1 MATKRT
7 KRRRVR
13 TARKTRRSRTK
24 VHHEV
29 FAKLGQRFALTLE
42 GSALKFDIR
51 ANRRRLGTLSIGKG
65 SIGWKG
71 RSDKRVL
78 PLGWTQ
84 FVRLMEHE
92 RKGRKSRRR

>member
-1 MATKRT
+1 MAS
-7 KRRRVR
+7 KRRA
-13 TARKTRRSRTK
+13 THRRRAPRRAGAK

-29 FAKLGQRFALTLE
+29 LAKLTQRFALTLE

-51 ANRRRLGTLSIGKG
+51 ADRRRLGTLSIGKG

-84 FVRLMEHE
+84 FVRLLERE

>member
-1 MATKRT
+1 MAS
-7 KRRRVR
+7 RRRTSR
-13 TARKTRRSRTK
+13 RKRAPRKLRTK

-29 FAKLGQRFALTLE
+29 FAKLTQRFALTLE
-42 GSALKFDIR
+42 GSALRFDIR
-51 ANRRRLGTLSIGKG
+51 ADRRRLGTLSIGKG

-84 FVRLMEHE
+84 FVRLLE
-92 RKGRKSRRR
+92 RERRGRKSRRR

>member
-1 MATKRT
+1 MPPR
-7 KRRRVR
+7 KRRAKRPRV
-13 TARKTRRSRTK
+13 T
-24 VHHEV
+24 VHHAV
-29 FAKLGQRFALTLE
+29 DAKLHQQFALTLE
-42 GSALKFDIR
+42 GYAVRFVIR
-51 ANRRRLGTLSIGKG
+51 ASGRKLGTLSIGKG

-92 RKGRKSRRR
+92 RKERKSRRR

>member
-1 MATKRT
+1 MAARK
-7 KRRRVR
+7 KARRRAS
-13 TARKTRRSRTK
+13 TARKRRAERTT
-24 VHHEV
+24 VQHEV

-51 ANRRRLGTLSIGKG
+51 ANRRRLGTLSVGKG

-84 FVRLMEHE
+84 FVRLMERE
-92 RKGRKSRRR
+92 RKRRKSRRR

>member
-1 MATKRT
+1 MAS
-7 KRRRVR
+7 RRGTTRSRRAPRV
-13 TARKTRRSRTK
+13 ARTK
-24 VHHEV
+24 VRHQV
-29 FAKLGQRFALTLE
+29 FAKLSQRFELTLE

-51 ANRRRLGTLSIGKG
+51 ADRRRLGTLSIGKG

-84 FVRLMEHE
+84 FVRLLERE

>member
-1 MATKRT
+1 MAPR
-7 KRRRVR
+7 KRRR
-13 TARKTRRSRTK
+13 TK
-24 VHHEV
+24 PRVTVHHAV
-29 FAKLGQRFALTLE
+29 DAKLHQQFALTLE
-42 GSALKFDIR
+42 GYAVRFVIR
-51 ANRRRLGTLSIGKG
+51 ANARKLGTLSIGKG

-92 RKGRKSRRR
+92 RQERTSRRR

>member
-1 MATKRT
+1 MSAKRKT
-7 KRRRVR
+7 TRRR
-13 TARKTRRSRTK
+13 RRAIRSKK

-29 FAKLGQRFALTLE
+29 FAKLTQRFALTLE

-51 ANRRRLGTLSIGKG
+51 ADRRRLGTLSIGKG

-78 PLGWTQ
+78 PLAWSQ
-84 FVRLMEHE
+84 FVRLLE
-92 RKGRKSRRR
+92 RERRGRKSRRR

>member
-1 MATKRT
+1 MASRRGTP
-7 KRRRVR
+7 RRRRAPV
-13 TARKTRRSRTK
+13 ARTK
-24 VHHEV
+24 VVHEV
-29 FAKLGQRFALTLE
+29 FAKLSQRFALTLE
-42 GSALKFDIR
+42 GSALRFDIR
-51 ANRRRLGTLSIGKG
+51 ADRRRLGTLSIGKG

-84 FVRLMEHE
+84 FVRLLERE

>member
-1 MATKRT
+1 MAAKNAKKRMA
-7 KRRRVR
+7 RRR
-13 TARKTRRSRTK
+13 RKPRAASAN

-29 FAKLGQRFALTLE
+29 LAKLTQRFALTLE

-51 ANRRRLGTLSIGKG
+51 ADRRRLGTLSIGKG

-84 FVRLMEHE
+84 FVRLLE
-92 RKGRKSRRR
+92 RERRGRKSRRR

>member
-1 MATKRT
+1 MASRKRT
-7 KRRRVR
+7 SRRKR
-13 TARKTRRSRTK
+13 APRKARTK

-29 FAKLGQRFALTLE
+29 FAKLTQRFALTLE
-42 GSALKFDIR
+42 GSALRFDIR
-51 ANRRRLGTLSIGKG
+51 ADRRRLGTLSIGKG

-84 FVRLMEHE
+84 FVRLLE
-92 RKGRKSRRR
+92 RERRGRKSRRR

>member
-1 MATKRT
+1 MAAKSTTRRR
-7 KRRRVR
+7 RRRVIS
-13 TARKTRRSRTK
+13 RKK

-29 FAKLGQRFALTLE
+29 FARLSQRFALTLE

-51 ANRRRLGTLSIGKG
+51 ADRRRLGTLSIGKG

-84 FVRLMEHE
+84 FVRLLERE

>member
-1 MATKRT
+1 VAS
-7 KRRRVR
+7 KRRATRRRRAPRRAR
-13 TARKTRRSRTK
+13 TAPTI

-29 FAKLGQRFALTLE
+29 YARLAQRFKLTIEGYALR
-42 GSALKFDIR
+42 FVIR
-51 ANRRRLGTLSIGKG
+51 ANGRKLGTLSIGKG

-84 FVRLMEHE
+84 FVRVMEHE
-92 RKGRKSRRR
+92 RQERKSRRR

>member
-1 MATKRT
+1 MAPR
-7 KRRRVR
+7 KRR
-13 TARKTRRSRTK
+13 ARKPRRPVEHAVK
-24 VHHEV
+24 AELH
-29 FAKLGQRFALTLE
+29 QPFALTRE
-42 GSALKFDIR
+42 GSALKFEILADDRI
-51 ANRRRLGTLSIGKG
+51 LGTLSIGKG

-92 RKGRKSRRR
+92 RKERKSRRR